1 MWGGEEEAGRRREG
15 GAGRREGQEG
25 GRQWGGKWKGD
36 GGSEAERASDRGSQ
50 EGDAVAANGNANQHW
65 HSILFVQ
72 RQMARP

>member
-25 GRQWGGKWKGD
+25 GRWGGKWEGD